1 MANNVNLSFPSAY
14 FQQFIDKNGKPL
26 VGGKLYTYIAGSS
39 TAIATY
45 KKIGSVD
52 ATNTNTNPIILD
64 MMGMANIVISR
75 DMAYKFVLCDKNNVK
90 IGEWDNITAGGSGG
104 YLPET
109 IVVRVD
115 GTEHRITS
123 TASRDGDNRLIFT
136 IDIDQD
142 FLDRIDGIEDDIE
155 SLEQNKKDIVRQNTY
170 EVNGSSV
177 KTIKKLSQDPN
188 GEIELELENIKFPQ
202 GAPDVS
208 VVSPNNTISV
218 QEEVEGNHKTIKID
232 VNGSGIEYYR
242 SFTHD
247 IIPVSNTGSGSF
259 SLKDYI
265 RKSDGTLDISQKFS
279 AGNYLVVGEFNA
291 IPTEVKNLDVTLG
304 IYTHQGFQQVM
315 VDCSK
320 PIVPNQ
326 SQENVGS
333 HFTIASFIKIPSGYE
348 VIPDFRIQYQSND
361 STTINVE
368 CWDFSV
374 IKLDSIFSGQ
384 GGGGNE
390 YTEGEGIK
398 IENDEI
404 SVDYGSG
411 LEVDPLTNKLKVKIG
426 NGLKF
431 NEESLEV
438 EIDSDVEDVVEIVEK
453 LADDLDKKIS
463 TTYPFAQI
471 TQMAD
476 FADFGVTNTNRMVG
490 QLFDV
495 PITTEIREDD
505 TLICVNALQSYAGN
519 VSIGIFEF
527 DFEANNGTGSTY
539 WIADTGKVSIQAG
552 ENEFP
557 IKHLLHDVNRP
568 KIELMSSR
576 LYYACI
582 CVDGAAPSTG
592 LFLAACPSYGATY
605 NALPLYTM
613 KVSNLSV
620 DWTTGNLSGTWFEGH
635 NEDNTI
641 PRMFMMI
648 RNKSSVTPIPTQD
661 PFTDIGQFTLAHNY
675 RINQIFGNVIP
686 DENGA
691 VLQKI
696 RPTQNVTITKFAWV
710 DYRETE
716 YSDTSY
722 GIVFDED
729 LNAIVYRGDGSI
741 TNQYDE
747 KIDGTHYYH
756 EFTLTTPL
764 QLQANKDYW
773 FPAHYYTTIRSSYTD
788 GGENWLIQYSSPN
801 NVTRDLQLVK
811 SLWNVNQWINGNGNG
826 EYKSAQT
833 APFFKVWDNNG
844 NSWVI

>member
-14 FQQFIDKNGKPL
+14 FQQFIDKNGKPI

-90 IGEWDNITAGGSGG
+90 IDEWDNITAGGSGG

-170 EVNGSSV
+170 EVNGSNV
-177 KTIKKLSQDPN
+177 KTIKKLTQDPN
-188 GEIELELENIKFPQ
+188 GEIELELEDIEFPQ

-232 VNGSGIEYYR
+232 VNGSGLEYGR
-242 SFTHD
+242 FFAQNV
-247 IIPVSNTGSGSF
+247 VSGATLTKTSGNLNLS
-259 SLKDYI
+259 SGKIQLKKG
-265 RKSDGTLDISQKFS
+265 KS
-279 AGNYLVVGEFNA
+279 Y
-291 IPTEVKNLDVTLG
+291 
-304 IYTHQGFQQVM
+304 
-315 VDCSK
+315 
-320 PIVPNQ
+320 
-326 SQENVGS
+326 
-333 HFTIASFIKIPSGYE
+333 HFTIRGAYKNNVANNTTDTLSFIECTTLNSIAVNVDDTITSSQYFEISFDIYNLANDVNYSVAFASLTDAVINPLWVE
-348 VIPDFRIQYQSND
+348 VHSLG
-361 STTINVE
+361 S
-368 CWDFSV
+368 SV
-374 IKLDSIFSGQ
+374 S
-384 GGGGNE
+384 GGGGGGTE

-398 IENDEI
+398 IDDDEI
-404 SVDYGSG
+404 SVNYGKG
-411 LEVDPLTNKLKVKIG
+411 LEVDPLTNKLQVKIG

-431 NEESLEV
+431 DEESLSV
-438 EIDSDVEDVVEIVEK
+438 EIDSDVNDVVELVEK

-527 DFEANNGTGSTY
+527 DFDANNGTGSTY

-592 LFLAACPSYGATY
+592 LFLAACPSYSATY

-741 TNQYDE
+741 TNQYNE

-826 EYKSAQT
+826 EYKAAQT
-833 APFFKVWDNNG
+833 ATFFKVWDNNG

>member
-75 DMAYKFVLCDKNNVK
+75 DMAYKFVLCDKNDVK

-170 EVNGSSV
+170 TANGSNV
-177 KTIKKLSQDPN
+177 KTIKKIAQDPN
-188 GEIELELENIKFPQ
+188 GEVEVEFEDIEFPQ

-218 QEEVEGNHKTIKID
+218 EEEVEGNHKTIKID
-232 VNGSGIEYYR
+232 VNGSGLEYGR
-242 SFTHD
+242 FFAQNV
-247 IIPVSNTGSGSF
+247 VSGATLTKASGNLNVS
-259 SLKDYI
+259 SGKIQLKKG
-265 RKSDGTLDISQKFS
+265 KS
-279 AGNYLVVGEFNA
+279 Y
-291 IPTEVKNLDVTLG
+291 
-304 IYTHQGFQQVM
+304 
-315 VDCSK
+315 
-320 PIVPNQ
+320 
-326 SQENVGS
+326 
-333 HFTIASFIKIPSGYE
+333 HFTIRGAYKNNVANNTTDTLSFIEYTTSNSIAVNVDDTITSSQHFEISFDVYNLANDVNYSVAFAALTDAVINPLWVE
-348 VIPDFRIQYQSND
+348 VHSLG
-361 STTINVE
+361 S
-368 CWDFSV
+368 SV
-374 IKLDSIFSGQ
+374 S
-384 GGGGNE
+384 GGGGGGTE
-390 YTEGEGIK
+390 YSEGEAIK

-404 SVDYGSG
+404 SVDYGKG
-411 LEVDPLTNKLKVKIG
+411 LEVDPLTNKLQVKIG

-431 NEESLEV
+431 DEESLSV
-438 EIDSDVEDVVEIVEK
+438 EIDSDVNDVVELVEK

-527 DFEANNGTGSTY
+527 DFDANNGTGSTY

-557 IKHLLHDVNRP
+557 IKHLLNDVNRP

-648 RNKSSVTPIPTQD
+648 RNRSSVTPIPTQD

-801 NVTRDLQLVK
+801 VTRDLQLVK

-826 EYKSAQT
+826 EYKASQVS
-833 APFFKVWDNNG
+833 PYFKVWDNNG

>member
-14 FQQFIDKNGKPL
+14 FQQFLDKNGKPL

-155 SLEQNKKDIVRQNTY
+155 NLEQTKKDIVRQNTY
-170 EVNGSSV
+170 TANGSSV
-177 KTIKKLSQDPN
+177 KTIKKLTQDPN
-188 GEIELELENIKFPQ
+188 GEVDVEFENIEFPQ

-232 VNGSGIEYYR
+232 VNGSGLEYGR
-242 SFTHD
+242 FFAQNV
-247 IIPVSNTGSGSF
+247 VSGATLTKTKGNLNVSSGKIQ
-259 SLKDYI
+259 LKKG
-265 RKSDGTLDISQKFS
+265 KS
-279 AGNYLVVGEFNA
+279 Y
-291 IPTEVKNLDVTLG
+291 
-304 IYTHQGFQQVM
+304 
-315 VDCSK
+315 
-320 PIVPNQ
+320 
-326 SQENVGS
+326 
-333 HFTIASFIKIPSGYE
+333 HFTIRGAYKNNVADNTIDTLSFIECTTLNSIAVNVDDTITSNQYFEISFDVYNLANDVDYSVAFASLTNAVINPLWVE
-348 VIPDFRIQYQSND
+348 VHSLG
-361 STTINVE
+361 S
-368 CWDFSV
+368 SV
-374 IKLDSIFSGQ
+374 S
-384 GGGGNE
+384 GGGGGGTE
-390 YTEGEGIK
+390 YSEGEAIK
-398 IENDEI
+398 IDDDDEI
-404 SVDYGSG
+404 SVDYGKG
-411 LEVDPLTNKLKVKIG
+411 LEVDPQTNKLQVKIG

-431 NEESLEV
+431 DEESLSV
-438 EIDSDVEDVVEIVEK
+438 EIDSDVNDVVELVEK

-527 DFEANNGTGSTY
+527 DFDANNGTGSTY

-592 LFLAACPSYGATY
+592 LFLAACPAYGATY

-648 RNKSSVTPIPTQD
+648 RNRSSVTPIPTQD

-675 RINQIFGNVIP
+675 RINQIFGSVIP

-716 YSDTSY
+716 YSDNSY

-826 EYKSAQT
+826 EYKASQV
-833 APFFKVWDNNG
+833 APYFKVWDNNG

>member
-155 SLEQNKKDIVRQNTY
+155 NLEQTKKDIVRQNAYTA
-170 EVNGSSV
+170 NGSNV
-177 KTIKKLSQDPN
+177 KTIKKITQDPN
-188 GEIELELENIKFPQ
+188 GEIEVEFEDIGFPQ
-202 GAPDVS
+202 QAPDVD
-208 VVSPNNTISV
+208 VVSPNGTLDV
-218 QEEVEGNHKTIKID
+218 QEEVEGNHK
-232 VNGSGIEYYR
+232 
-242 SFTHD
+242 
-247 IIPVSNTGSGSF
+247 
-259 SLKDYI
+259 L
-265 RKSDGTLDISQKFS
+265 
-279 AGNYLVVGEFNA
+279 
-291 IPTEVKNLDVTLG
+291 
-304 IYTHQGFQQVM
+304 
-315 VDCSK
+315 
-320 PIVPNQ
+320 
-326 SQENVGS
+326 
-333 HFTIASFIKIPSGYE
+333 
-348 VIPDFRIQYQSND
+348 
-361 STTINVE
+361 
-368 CWDFSV
+368 
-374 IKLDSIFSGQ
+374 IKLDVKKGNLDYYVGTLSETTIPRSTLSGSGVYNIAANLTKLDGNLDIKQTLGTGKFLFTCNISVKPETLVNEYNDLWFVAQSTSSSDQNRLVAKHNIDFSINQWTDVQLAGLINITDASKKIAFDFQVGSVPSTGVKLEVSNVTIYRIESIMSN
-384 GGGGNE
+384 GGGGTE

-411 LEVDPLTNKLKVKIG
+411 LEVDQLTNKLKVKIG

-527 DFEANNGTGSTY
+527 DFDANNGTGSTY

-648 RNKSSVTPIPTQD
+648 RNRSSVTPIPTQD
-661 PFTDIGQFTLAHNY
+661 QFTDIGQFTLAHNY
-675 RINQIFGNVIP
+675 RINQIFGSVIP

-716 YSDTSY
+716 YSDSSY

-801 NVTRDLQLVK
+801 VTRDLQLVK

-826 EYKSAQT
+826 EYKSSQV
-833 APFFKVWDNNG
+833 APYFKVWDNNG

>member
-1 MANNVNLSFPSAY
+1 
-14 FQQFIDKNGKPL
+14 
-26 VGGKLYTYIAGSS
+26 
-39 TAIATY
+39 
-45 KKIGSVD
+45 
-52 ATNTNTNPIILD
+52 

-142 FLDRIDGIEDDIE
+142 FLDRIDGIEGDIE

-170 EVNGSSV
+170 EANGSNV
-177 KTIKKLSQDPN
+177 KTIKKLTQDPN
-188 GEIELELENIKFPQ
+188 GEVEVEFENIEFPQ
-202 GAPDVS
+202 QAPDVEI
-208 VVSPNNTISV
+208 VSPNDTLSV
-218 QEEVEGNHKTIKID
+218 QEEVEGNHKI
-232 VNGSGIEYYR
+232 
-242 SFTHD
+242 
-247 IIPVSNTGSGSF
+247 
-259 SLKDYI
+259 
-265 RKSDGTLDISQKFS
+265 
-279 AGNYLVVGEFNA
+279 
-291 IPTEVKNLDVTLG
+291 
-304 IYTHQGFQQVM
+304 
-315 VDCSK
+315 
-320 PIVPNQ
+320 
-326 SQENVGS
+326 
-333 HFTIASFIKIPSGYE
+333 
-348 VIPDFRIQYQSND
+348 
-361 STTINVE
+361 
-368 CWDFSV
+368 
-374 IKLDSIFSGQ
+374 IKLDVKKGNLDYYVGTLSETTIPRSTLSGSGVYNIAANLTKLEGNLDIKQTLGTGKFLFTCNMSVKPETLVNEYNALWFVAQSTSSSDQNRLVAKHNIDFSIDQWTDIQLAGLINITDASKKISFGFQVGSVPSTGVKLEVSNVTIYRIESIMSN
-384 GGGGNE
+384 GGGGTE

-505 TLICVNALQSYAGN
+505 TLICVNALQSYNGN

-527 DFEANNGTGSTY
+527 DFDANNGTGSTY

-648 RNKSSVTPIPTQD
+648 RNRSSVTPIPTQD

-826 EYKSAQT
+826 EYKAAQT
-833 APFFKVWDNNG
+833 AQFFKVWDNNG

>member
-1 MANNVNLSFPSAY
+1 MALQYLFDPNKQFQSRNGVNAVNGFLRVYLNGTDDRATTYRNFDGGLNEPDIVLDTDGRAVVIVDDTKTYRLEVYSPTGAPQWTVENYKAQGGFPEQAPNVN
-14 FQQFIDKNGKPL
+14 
-26 VGGKLYTYIAGSS
+26 
-39 TAIATY
+39 
-45 KKIGSVD
+45 
-52 ATNTNTNPIILD
+52 
-64 MMGMANIVISR
+64 
-75 DMAYKFVLCDKNNVK
+75 
-90 IGEWDNITAGGSGG
+90 
-104 YLPET
+104 
-109 IVVRVD
+109 
-115 GTEHRITS
+115 ITS
-123 TASRDGDNRLIFT
+123 
-136 IDIDQD
+136 
-142 FLDRIDGIEDDIE
+142 
-155 SLEQNKKDIVRQNTY
+155 
-170 EVNGSSV
+170 
-177 KTIKKLSQDPN
+177 PN
-188 GEIELELENIKFPQ
+188 G
-202 GAPDVS
+202 
-208 VVSPNNTISV
+208 TISV
-218 QEEVEGNHKTIKID
+218 RSRDVDNTKTFEID
-232 VNGSGIEYYR
+232 VNADGGEWFTGTDVVEHFVGNNTTVSGFAKIDGNIDLAGYYGHTLPLKDSVPYLVIEEVDLTTVGTFNEYRDVKVTMFNKGISHTSEVSATVRLDNTNDYTQTVTLAGILFGGPTGYPEDYYHEAYAAVANKFVGSDIPSNRSVKFKVNRIAVYKLAGLLAGQGSGA
-242 SFTHD
+242 T
-247 IIPVSNTGSGSF
+247 
-259 SLKDYI
+259 
-265 RKSDGTLDISQKFS
+265 
-279 AGNYLVVGEFNA
+279 
-291 IPTEVKNLDVTLG
+291 
-304 IYTHQGFQQVM
+304 YT
-315 VDCSK
+315 
-320 PIVPNQ
+320 
-326 SQENVGS
+326 
-333 HFTIASFIKIPSGYE
+333 A
-348 VIPDFRIQYQSND
+348 
-361 STTINVE
+361 
-368 CWDFSV
+368 
-374 IKLDSIFSGQ
+374 
-384 GGGGNE
+384 
-390 YTEGEGIK
+390 GEGVK

-404 SVDYGSG
+404 NVDYGDG
-411 LEVDPLTNKLKVKIG
+411 LEVDPQTNKLKVKIG

-438 EIDSDVEDVVEIVEK
+438 EIDSDVEDVVEAVEK
-453 LADDLDKKIS
+453 LKDDLDKKIS

-476 FADFGVTNTNRMVG
+476 FAAFGVTNTNRMVG

-495 PITTEIREDD
+495 PITTEIREND
-505 TLICVNALQSYAGN
+505 TLICVNALQSYSGN

-557 IKHLLHDVNRP
+557 IKHLIHDVNRP

-648 RNKSSVTPIPTQD
+648 RNRSSVTPIPTQD

-675 RINQIFGNVIP
+675 RINQIFGSVIP

-716 YSDTSY
+716 YSDSSY

-741 TNQYDE
+741 TNQYNE

-801 NVTRDLQLVK
+801 VTRDLQLVK
-811 SLWNVNQWINGNGNG
+811 SLLNVNQWINGNGNG
-826 EYKSAQT
+826 EYKSSQV
-833 APFFKVWDNNG
+833 APYFKVWDNNG